1 MTWIDIVIILIFIGV
16 LFLEMVRGFFPALL
30 WFIIEYVVMLVADHS
45 YTGLAKS
52 FQFFQGTTN
61 DGFWHG
67 FIFIALSALGLWLS
81 HYLAT
86 MADIDLG
93 GFEQA
98 VGMIIGFGTAI
109 IIAHSFVHMLDIGS
123 VNGPTH
129 QVIVRSS
136 LANEMLNFP
145 TLNRWVGRL
154 LQWSHTAEY

>member
-1 MTWIDIVIILIFIGV
+1 MSWIDVVVILIFIGV

-30 WFIIEYVVMLVADHS
+30 WFIIEYVVMLIADHA
-45 YTGLAKS
+45 YAGLSKS

-67 FIFIALSALGLWLS
+67 FIFITLSGLGLWLS

-86 MADIDLG
+86 LADIDLG

-123 VNGPTH
+123 GNGPVH
-129 QVIVRSS
+129 QTIVRSS
-136 LANEMLNFP
+136 IANEMLNFP
-145 TLNRWVGRL
+145 TWNKWIGRL
-154 LQWSHTAEY
+154 LQWSRTAEY